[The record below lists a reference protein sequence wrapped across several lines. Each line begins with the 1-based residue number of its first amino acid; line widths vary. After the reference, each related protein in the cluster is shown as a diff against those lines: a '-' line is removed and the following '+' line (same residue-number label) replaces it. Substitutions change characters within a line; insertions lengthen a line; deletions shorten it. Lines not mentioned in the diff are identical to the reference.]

1 MNKIFI
7 KYSFIILGVDNTFF
21 KNIPLKQIADEEAG
35 F

>member
-21 KNIPLKQIADEEAG
+21 KKILDYILTI
-35 F
+35 